1 MGGKQLIIFGSI
13 DQAQNAIQLVSDR
26 SGNSRLSTRLES
38 LSEISIPMAITSLP
52 TWPVDVIGNFIC
64 IEQGGR
70 GGGGKLVVSGSRRR
84 TLQKGLVCVC
94 VYARNVL
101 IITDSLRWRNMK
113 ASHFRSQ
120 TIIRET
126 EKKCSPLQRPPP

>member
-70 GGGGKLVVSGSRRR
+70 GGGKLVVSGSRRR

>member
-1 MGGKQLIIFGSI
+1 
-13 DQAQNAIQLVSDR
+13 
-26 SGNSRLSTRLES
+26 
-38 LSEISIPMAITSLP
+38 MAITSLP

-70 GGGGKLVVSGSRRR
+70 GGGKLVVSGSRRR